1 MMNTVETMELENRY
15 CAHNYTPLPVVLV
28 QGEGVWATDDKGKR
42 YLDMMSAYSAVSHGH
57 VHPRIRQAAV
67 AQIDKV
73 SVVSRAFYSQPL
85 GAFLRALSQVTGFA
99 GALPMN
105 SGAEAVETAIK
116 AARRW
121 GYRVKGIAADR
132 AEIVVADNNFHGRTS
147 TIVGFSSEASY
158 KADFG
163 PFCTGFKEARF
174 GDIASFRDA
183 ITEHTCAVLI
193 EPIQGEAGIRLPPA
207 GFLRE
212 LRKLCDETNTL
223 LVLDE
228 IQSGLGRTGK
238 WFAFEHEGIRPD
250 ALILGKALGGGIM
263 PVSAFVAGREIIDLF
278 DPGSHG
284 STFGGNPLAAAIGL
298 EALNVLSEE
307 GLIENSARLGEH
319 LIGRLRGMNAPA
331 IKEVR
336 GRGLWVG
343 IELDRP
349 AKPYCEALLR
359 EGVLT
364 RETHENVLRVAPPL
378 CITRDELEWGL
389 ARIERVFSELR

>member
-1 MMNTVETMELENRY
+1 MNAVDTIERENRF
-15 CAHNYTPLPVVLV
+15 CAHNYSPLPVVLV
-28 QGEGVWATDDKGKR
+28 QGEGVWAIDENGKR

-57 VHPRIRQAAV
+57 VHPRIRAAAV
-67 AQIDKV
+67 SQIDKI

-85 GAFLRALSQVTGFA
+85 GAFLEALCRVTGFA

-121 GYRVKGIAADR
+121 GYRVKGIEANR

-147 TIVGFSSEASY
+147 TIVGFSSEPSY

-163 PFCTGFKEARF
+163 PFCGGFKQARF

-193 EPIQGEAGIRLPPA
+193 EPIQGEAGIRVPPA

-223 LVLDE
+223 LILDE

-263 PVSAFVAGREIIDLF
+263 PVSAFVAGREILDQF

-298 EALNVLSEE
+298 EALNVLDEE

-319 LIGRLRGMNAPA
+319 LIKRLRDFDEPV
-331 IKEVR
+331 IREVR

-343 IELDRP
+343 IELNRP
-349 AKPYCEALLR
+349 AKPYCEALLQ

-378 CITRDELEWGL
+378 SITLDELEWGL
-389 ARIERVFSELR
+389 ERIERVFKQLR